1 MSWRRDM
8 PESNENNETS
18 RPQVDARAETRGD
31 VPARAKKLEAQL
43 GSVRAQARAQL
54 VLTRIAVL
62 VAALAGA
69 TLLVGLADFVLRFP
83 SALRGIFWLVGVAG
97 LGAAIW
103 RLLLPAVR
111 FNPSLTEIALR
122 MERIESKRDPSIVGT
137 LASALELARSPSP
150 TAQQTAGAILD
161 RLDVRARATQI
172 LDPRKLFVAMGA
184 LALVLAP
191 LAAIALARPEL
202 SRVGVTRVL
211 APWADAQW
219 PKRTRVADA
228 TGIVAHPLTKA
239 LPLRAVVQ
247 MRGGLVANAEVRV
260 GYRVLIDDE
269 ATGAVRRAVLTP
281 QGRTAKADAAGR
293 TIEGEL
299 HERLLDPASLT
310 PPGWD
315 ARRADRGLILEYR
328 FETLDD
334 QSPWERVALVQP
346 PSLVSATA
354 EVTLPQYASHVAP
367 ATFIRGSADLG
378 DGRDG
383 RANLGPI
390 LGGSRIDLSLTL
402 NRPLPFGATGGA
414 ETAYPVELT
423 GDAAGD
429 LASRVFVG
437 LEPSDVVGASV
448 IDATH
453 WRLML
458 EPKDSRRLTIALM
471 DANGIAS
478 DEDAA
483 MRLELVADRSPSA
496 LIAVPAQDEF
506 VLTTAQLPIEADTR
520 DDVALA
526 NARLDAAVT
535 RPPSGSPGAPA
546 EPVGD
551 PIELAATDFAA
562 MKPALTPAAAPDA
575 TLASPSDATPA
586 APDRT
591 IARLAHTLSLSSLDA
606 RPGDEVR
613 VIASATDVLGATT
626 VSPVRTL
633 RIISEAELFEQMQR
647 ELEGVRQAAQRLE
660 REQASLANA
669 TQDLAQQLAQ
679 DPSNASNASDA
690 AKQADK
696 QDALSRRVEPLE
708 GLIDRLNDRLER
720 NRPEDQAMTDVL
732 ESAKELIEQAQDAS
746 TKATDALDRA
756 AKGSPEER
764 AQQAQAAQQDQ
775 SQVQDSLIEL
785 AQMLD
790 QGQESWAIRRTLER
804 LLTEQRQL
812 QSQTAAAQAETQG
825 KGPEE
830 LTSQERADQERL
842 AQRQEQLSQRTADA
856 AEDLEKRAEQL
867 KQSDPGQAQT
877 MEEVAQQIRREQIP
891 EKQRDAAEQINQNQN
906 AAAQQNQE
914 QASEALQQALQE
926 FDKNQQR
933 RDEALRRLLADVM
946 QTLDSLIA
954 RQETELASLGRVMS
968 GAGSSKGLDVPMI
981 DLNRATLALADR
993 IESEKAAG
1001 PKILESID
1009 AASQS
1014 QADAIAS
1021 LRLMSPDLGEADAH
1035 ERTSLSKLRE
1045 ARDEAQKQDE
1055 QAEQRDVERQRAELR
1070 DAYRQA
1076 LERAIAVQADAK
1088 PLLDRDPVDRELT
1101 RRERTQARQLGTT
1114 LAEMRQSLAEL
1125 REKTSELAE
1134 SGLFNYA
1141 HQRLDR
1147 SLESASTPLNAG
1159 EAPRSAKADIDATVR
1174 VLSSLVAALDND
1186 ENRND
1191 EFREDE
1197 GSGGGGGGEGGGGEQ
1212 PLVPPIAELRLLK
1225 MMQQE
1230 ALDRTRAATDPA
1242 SGERLDEVARLQQ
1255 DLAEKGKALIEQLN
1269 SQDSPMQAEPAAPN
1283 QEGGQDAGPD
1293 ADKDADQE
1301 DAPEPAAAPL
1311 PSSRTVEGA
1320 AR

>member
-1 MSWRRDM
+1 M

-18 RPQVDARAETRGD
+18 STGASAAGGDAVGLPLRDAD
-31 VPARAKKLEAQL
+31 AVPARARKLEAQL
-43 GSVRAQARAQL
+43 RSVRAQARAQL
-54 VLTRIAVL
+54 ILTRIALL
-62 VAALAGA
+62 VAAIAGA

-83 SALRGIFWLVGVAG
+83 AALRGIFWLLGVTTLA
-97 LGAAIW
+97 AAIW
-103 RLLLPAVR
+103 RLLLPAAR

-122 MERIESKRDPSIVGT
+122 MERIESKRDPSVIGT
-137 LASALELARSPSP
+137 LASALELARSNSP
-150 TAQQTAGAILD
+150 RAQETAGAILD

-172 LDPRKLFVAMGA
+172 LDPKKLFTAMAA

-202 SRVGVTRVL
+202 SRVGVVRVL
-211 APWADAQW
+211 APWSDAQW

-228 TGIVAHPLTKA
+228 TGVVAHPLTKA

-247 MRGGLVANAEVRV
+247 MRSGLVANAEVRV
-260 GYRVLIDDE
+260 GYRVLVNDE
-269 ATGAVRRAVLTP
+269 ATGAIRRAVLTP
-281 QGRTAKADAAGR
+281 QGRTAKGETAGR
-293 TIEGEL
+293 GTIEGEL

-315 ARRADRGLILEYR
+315 ARRAERGLILEYR

-334 QSPWERVALVQP
+334 QTPWERVALVQP

-354 EVTLPQYASHVAP
+354 DVSLPEYAQGVAP
-367 ATFIRGSADLG
+367 ATFIVGSADLG

-390 LGGSRIDLSLTL
+390 LGGSRIDVTLTL
-402 NRPLPFGATGGA
+402 NRPLPHDASAPGQSTA
-414 ETAYPVELT
+414 AYPIELT
-423 GDAAGD
+423 GTPASD

-437 LEPSDVVGASV
+437 LEPSDVIGATV

-453 WRLML
+453 WRLAL
-458 EPKDSRRLTIALM
+458 APKGSRRLTVSLV

-483 MRLELVADRSPSA
+483 LRLELVADRAPTA
-496 LIAVPAQDEF
+496 LVAAPAQDEF
-506 VLTTAQLPIEADTR
+506 VLTTAVLPIEADTR

-526 NARLDAAVT
+526 NARLDAAIA
-535 RPPSGSPGAPA
+535 RPPAGSPGALA

-551 PIELAATDFAA
+551 PIELASTVFGA
-562 MKPALTPAAAPDA
+562 PASGDSPADTSAPTP
-575 TLASPSDATPA
+575 
-586 APDRT
+586 PDRT
-591 IARLAHTLSLSSLDA
+591 IVRLSHTLSLASLDA

-613 VIASATDVLGATT
+613 VIASATDVLGATA

-660 REQASLANA
+660 REQTSLATA
-669 TQDLAQQLAQ
+669 TAELAQKLAQ
-679 DPSNASNASDA
+679 DPATAGDA
-690 AKQADK
+690 AKQADR
-696 QDALSRRVEPLE
+696 QDAISRRVEPLK
-708 GLIDRLNDRLER
+708 GLLDRLENRLER
-720 NRPEDQAMTDVL
+720 NRPEDQAMQDVL
-732 ESAKELIEQAQDAS
+732 DSAQELIEQAQDAS
-746 TKATDALDRA
+746 TEATDALDRA
-756 AKGSPEER
+756 AKASPEER
-764 AQQAQAAQQDQ
+764 VQQAQAAQQDQ
-775 SQVQDSLIEL
+775 SQVQDALIEL

-812 QSQTAAAQAETQG
+812 QSQTGAAQSQTQG
-825 KGPEE
+825 KRPEE
-830 LTSQERADQERL
+830 LTSQERADQDRL

-856 AEDLEKRAEQL
+856 AEDLEERAEQL
-867 KQSDPGQAQT
+867 EQNDPGQAET
-877 MEEVAQQIRREQIP
+877 MREVAQQLRREQVA
-891 EKQRDAAEQINQNQN
+891 EKQRNAAEQINQNQN
-906 AAAQQNQE
+906 AAAQQNQQ
-914 QASEALQQALQE
+914 QASESLQQALEE

-946 QTLDSLIA
+946 QTLDTLIT
-954 RQETELASLGRVMS
+954 RQETELAALGRVMS
-968 GAGSSKGLDVPMI
+968 GAGSPKGLDVPMI

-1001 PKILESID
+1001 PKILEFID
-1009 AASQS
+1009 GASQA

-1021 LRLMSPDLGEADAH
+1021 LRLASPDLGEADAH

-1076 LERAIAVQADAK
+1076 LERAVTAQADAK
-1088 PLLDRDPVDRELT
+1088 ALLERDPIDRELT
-1101 RRERTQARQLGTT
+1101 RRERTQARQIGATF
-1114 LAEMRQSLAEL
+1114 AELRLSLAEL

-1147 SLESASTPLNAG
+1147 ALDGAATPLTAG
-1159 EAPRSAKADIDATVR
+1159 EAPLSVKPNIDAAVR
-1174 VLSSLVAALDND
+1174 VLSSLVTALDNEQSRD
-1186 ENRND
+1186 D

-1197 GSGGGGGGEGGGGEQ
+1197 GSGGGGGGGEGGGGEQ

-1225 MMQQE
+1225 MMQEE
-1230 ALDRTRAATDPA
+1230 ALDRTRAATNPA
-1242 SGERLDEVARLQQ
+1242 SGELLDEVARLQQ
-1255 DLAEKGKALIEQLN
+1255 ELAEKGRALIEQMSQNSLMDVDPAELN
-1269 SQDSPMQAEPAAPN
+1269 PPD
-1283 QEGGQDAGPD
+1283 GPD
-1293 ADKDADQE
+1293 QPVQDGDA
-1301 DAPEPAAAPL
+1301 DAPEPAAAPVNITD
-1311 PSSRTVEGA
+1311 RTPHRTPGGA
-1320 AR
+1320 R

>member
-1 MSWRRDM
+1 M
-8 PESNENNETS
+8 PESNENIETS
-18 RPQVDARAETRGD
+18 GMNAGSPAPTSSSTTD
-31 VPARAKKLEAQL
+31 VPARARKLEGQL
-43 GSVRAQARAQL
+43 RSVRAQARAQL
-54 VLTRIAVL
+54 ILTRIAVL

-69 TLLVGLADFVLRFP
+69 TLLVGLADFLLRFP
-83 SALRGIFWLVGVAG
+83 AALRGIFWLVGVAG

-103 RLLLPAVR
+103 RLLIPAAR

-122 MERIESKRDPSIVGT
+122 MERIESKRDPGVVGT

-150 TAQQTAGAILD
+150 AAQQTAGAILD

-172 LDPRKLFVAMGA
+172 LDPRKLFVAMAA

-191 LAAIALARPEL
+191 LAAIALAKPEL
-202 SRVGVTRVL
+202 SRVGVMRVL

-228 TGIVAHPLTKA
+228 TGVVAHPLTKA

-247 MRGGLVANAEVRV
+247 TRSGLVANAEVRV
-260 GYRVLIDDE
+260 GYRVLMDDE
-269 ATGAVRRAVLTP
+269 PVGAIRRAVLTP
-281 QGRTAKADAAGR
+281 QGRTAKGETAGR
-293 TIEGEL
+293 GTIEGEL

-334 QSPWERVALVQP
+334 QTPWERVALVQP
-346 PSLVSATA
+346 PTLVSASA
-354 EVTLPQYASHVAP
+354 QVTLPAYADTVAP
-367 ATFIRGSADLG
+367 ATFIRGAADLG

-402 NRPLPFGATGGA
+402 NRPIPFG
-414 ETAYPVELT
+414 ENTANESTFPIELS
-423 GDAAGD
+423 GDAARA

-437 LEPSDVVGASV
+437 LEPVDVVTATV

-453 WRLML
+453 WRLSL
-458 EPKDSRRLTIALM
+458 EPKDSRRLTVALV
-471 DANGIAS
+471 DANGISS

-483 MRLELVADRSPSA
+483 MRLEIVADRPPSA
-496 LIAVPAQDEF
+496 IIAAPAQDEF

-526 NARLDAAVT
+526 NARLDAAIT
-535 RPPSGSPGAPA
+535 RPPAGSPGAPA

-551 PIELAATDFAA
+551 PIQLAVRDLGATVATAEAA
-562 MKPALTPAAAPDA
+562 GENASENRPTPNAP
-575 TLASPSDATPA
+575 
-586 APDRT
+586 PDRT
-591 IARLAHTLSLSSLDA
+591 MVRLAHTLMVSSLDA

-613 VIASATDVLGATT
+613 VIASATDVLGATA

-660 REQASLANA
+660 REQSSLSNA
-669 TQDLAQQLAQ
+669 TQELAQQLAQ
-679 DPSNASNASDA
+679 NPSNASDA
-690 AKQADK
+690 AKQADR
-696 QDALSRRVEPLE
+696 QDGLSRRVEPLK
-708 GLIDRLNDRLER
+708 GLIDRLSDRLER
-720 NRPEDQAMTDVL
+720 NRPQDQAMSDVL
-732 ESAKELIEQAQDAS
+732 ESAKELIEQARNAS

-756 AKGSPEER
+756 AKGSPNER
-764 AQQAQAAQQDQ
+764 AQQAQQAQEDQ
-775 SQVQDSLIEL
+775 SKVQDALIDL

-812 QSQTAAAQAETQG
+812 QSQTAAAQAQTQG
-825 KGPEE
+825 KRPEE

-842 AQRQEQLSQRTADA
+842 AQRQEQLSQRTSDA

-867 KQSDPGQAQT
+867 QQSDPGQAQT
-877 MEEVAQQIRREQIP
+877 MQEVAQQIRREQIA
-891 EKQRDAAEQINQNQN
+891 EKQRDAAQQINQNQN
-906 AAAQQNQE
+906 AAAQQNQQ

-954 RQETELASLGRVMS
+954 RQETELAALGRAMS
-968 GAGSSKGLDVPMI
+968 GAGSPKGLDVPMI

-993 IESEKAAG
+993 IENEKAAG
-1001 PKILESID
+1001 PKILEMID
-1009 AASQS
+1009 AASQA

-1021 LRLMSPDLGEADAH
+1021 LRLASPDLGEADAH

-1076 LERAIAVQADAK
+1076 LERAISVQADAK
-1088 PLLDRDPVDRELT
+1088 PLLERDPIDRELT
-1101 RRERTQARQLGTT
+1101 RRERTTARQLGTT
-1114 LAEMRQSLAEL
+1114 LAELRQSLAQL
-1125 REKTSELAE
+1125 REKTSELAD

-1147 SLESASTPLNAG
+1147 ALEGAGTPLSAG
-1159 EAPRSAKADIDATVR
+1159 EAPRSIKPDIDSTVR

-1186 ENRND
+1186 QNRDD

-1197 GSGGGGGGEGGGGEQ
+1197 GSGGGGGGGGQGGGEQ

-1230 ALDRTRAATDPA
+1230 ALDRTRAATDPG
-1242 SGERLDEVARLQQ
+1242 SGERLDDVARLQEE
-1255 DLAEKGKALIEQLN
+1255 LAERGRALIEQM
-1269 SQDSPMQAEPAAPN
+1269 SQQGSPVEPQA
-1283 QEGGQDAGPD
+1283 
-1293 ADKDADQE
+1293 
-1301 DAPEPAAAPL
+1301 DAPEDQGAQEDQPEPPMAPRSLPATHPG
-1311 PSSRTVEGA
+1311 TGD

>member
-1 MSWRRDM
+1 M

-18 RPQVDARAETRGD
+18 RPQVDTRAETRGD

-83 SALRGIFWLVGVAG
+83 AALRAIFWLVGVAG

-137 LASALELARSPSP
+137 LASALELSRSPSP
-150 TAQQTAGAILD
+150 AAQETAGAILD

-354 EVTLPQYASHVAP
+354 EVTLPQYASAVAP

-402 NRPLPFGATGGA
+402 NRPLPFGATDA
-414 ETAYPVELT
+414 TQITYPVQLA
-423 GDAAGD
+423 GDAARD

-437 LEPSDVVGASV
+437 LEPSDVVGAAV

-453 WRLML
+453 WRLTL
-458 EPKDSRRLTIALM
+458 EPRDSRRLTIALM

-496 LIAVPAQDEF
+496 LIAIPAQDEF

-535 RPPSGSPGAPA
+535 RPPAGSPGAPA

-551 PIELAATDFAA
+551 PIELAVTDFAA
-562 MKPALTPAAAPDA
+562 MEPALAPDA
-575 TLASPSDATPA
+575 QPDAASDASATPA
-586 APDRT
+586 ALDRT

-613 VIASATDVLGATT
+613 VIASATDVLGATA

-660 REQASLANA
+660 REQASLANV

-825 KGPEE
+825 KRPEE

-954 RQETELASLGRVMS
+954 RQEAELASLGRVMS

-1055 QAEQRDVERQRAELR
+1055 QAEERDVERQRAELR

-1076 LERAIAVQADAK
+1076 LERAISVQADAK
-1088 PLLDRDPVDRELT
+1088 PLLERDPVDRELT

-1114 LAEMRQSLAEL
+1114 LAEIRQSLAEL

-1269 SQDSPMQAEPAAPN
+1269 SQGSPMQAEPAAPD
-1283 QEGGQDAGPD
+1283 QDADQDAGQDAGP
-1293 ADKDADQE
+1293 DADQE
-1301 DAPEPAAAPL
+1301 DAPEPAAAPV
-1311 PSSRTVEGA
+1311 PSSRTVKGGA
-1320 AR
+1320 